1 MIINRIKSPPSKDT
15 FTIKPIK
22 ELLNRYVGDGKGWID
37 PFAGDNSP
45 AEFTNDLNPS
55 KPTKYHLKSV
65 DFCNQIQGTFKGVL
79 FDPPYS
85 PRQIKECYEGV
96 GIKTSMTDTQNCVL
110 YAETRKAIYNKLQT
124 GAIAISFGWNSSGF
138 GKSLGFEIIEILL
151 VNHSAAHNDT
161 IVVVEKKV
169 NQTLT
174 EVCSEGNRNS
184 SQD

>member
-1 MIINRIKSPPSKDT
+1 MIMNRIKSPPSRHT

-22 ELLNRYVGDGKGWID
+22 KLLERYVGDGKGWID
-37 PFAGDNSP
+37 PFAGENSP
-45 AEFTNDLNPS
+45 AHFTNDLNPN

-65 DFCNQIQGTFKGVL
+65 DFCRTIQGKFKGIL

-85 PRQIKECYEGV
+85 PRQIKECYENIGLQ
-96 GIKTSMTDTQNCVL
+96 TSMTDTQNCVL
-110 YAETRKAIYNKLQT
+110 YSETKKAIYNKLED
-124 GAIAISFGWNSSGF
+124 GAIAITFGWNSSGF

-169 NQTLT
+169 NRLL
-174 EVCSEGNRNS
+174 ESFSN
-184 SQD
+184 